1 MKYPQS
7 KQLLEIIK
15 KSRNILLT
23 LHPSPDGDSVASNLA
38 LYLALRNLKKKV
50 TLISGDSELPQNYE
64 TFPSA
69 TKIVNKN
76 ISEIDLNDFDLFI
89 VLDIT
94 GYKRI
99 SRLDFHLNQKLTI
112 VNIDHHATNK
122 GFGHLEIIDKTA
134 SSTSQIIFEI
144 LSDLSASWRIKIDKN
159 IAICLMAG
167 IYDDCLF
174 KYKGVDS
181 RTFEIASILA
191 NINPEFSKLIFDIE
205 NRNSPDRLKVLSI
218 ALSQIEN
225 PIPHLALTTINYD
238 QIQKLRLPRSATENT
253 DIANTLKS
261 VIGND
266 ISACLVEFQPNLI
279 KISLRTRDQKKYNLI
294 KLAKALGGG
303 GHAGAGGCNL
313 KMSLDASKTILI
325 ETTKKVY
332 NL

>member
-23 LHPSPDGDSVASNLA
+23 LHPSPDGDSVGANLA

-76 ISEIDLNDFDLFI
+76 ISEIDLNDYDLFI

-112 VNIDHHATNK
+112 VDIDHHATNK
-122 GFGHLEIIDKTA
+122 GFGHLEIIDKNA

-144 LSDLSASWRIKIDKN
+144 LNDNNIKIDKN

-167 IYDDCLF
+167 MYDDCLF
-174 KYKGVDS
+174 KYKGVNS

-191 NINPEFSKLIFDIE
+191 NINKDFSKLLFDIE

-225 PIPHLALTTINYD
+225 PIPHLAITTINYD

-253 DIANTLKS
+253 DIANTIKS

-266 ISACLVEFQPNLI
+266 ISACLVEFQPNQTKL
-279 KISLRTRDQKKYNLI
+279 SLRTRDQKKYNLT

-303 GHAGAGGCNL
+303 GHAGAAGCNL
-313 KMSLDASKTILI
+313 KMSLEDSKNLLI
-325 ETTKKVY
+325 NTVKKVY
-332 NL
+332 NF